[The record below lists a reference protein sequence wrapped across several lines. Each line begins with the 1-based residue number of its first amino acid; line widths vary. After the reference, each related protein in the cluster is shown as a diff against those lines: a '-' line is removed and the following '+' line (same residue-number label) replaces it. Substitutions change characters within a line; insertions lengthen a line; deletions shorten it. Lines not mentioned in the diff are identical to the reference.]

1 MTEVVTVTT
10 FRLKNNLNKG
20 IKQNKTPQTW
30 RSDPSDLWGGTA
42 WLVLVSLSLD
52 GGTSGDQKSGPQTS
66 TAEPWLVSMTIT
78 KL

>member
-30 RSDPSDLWGGTA
+30 RSDPSDL
-42 WLVLVSLSLD
+42 
-52 GGTSGDQKSGPQTS
+52 
-66 TAEPWLVSMTIT
+66 
-78 KL
+78 